1 MSLTVET
8 MERTG
13 MRAVVRRSLRE
24 IWRDRA
30 GRVGLVLLAFIVLMA
45 VVGPRVFP
53 FDPDEVGTT
62 AASILAPP
70 SAEHWLGT
78 DELGRDVFS
87 EFLAGARISLVVGL
101 VATLISILI

>member
-13 MRAVVRRSLRE
+13 ARAFLRRTLRE
-24 IWRDRA
+24 TWHDRA
-30 GRVGLVLLAFIVLMA
+30 GRAGLVMLALVVLMA

-53 FDPDEVGTT
+53 FDPNEVGTT
-62 AASILAPP
+62 AASILQPP

-87 EFLAGARISLVVGL
+87 QFLAGARISLVVGL
-101 VATLISILI
+101 VATLISIL